1 METDSRL
8 KSQLVVVEFVWFVL
22 GEVCVLH
29 LKPSSPHSHK
39 PGSLN
44 SGRPLCQWFAA
55 LQVCPSSSVCVH
67 IGLQTSEWKGS
78 EEQCS
83 PIVTGTPDTVTLGG
97 PESCRH
103 CSQCRLCPR
112 RALEPPSLA
121 VKF

>member
-44 SGRPLCQWFAA
+44 SGRPLCQWLLPSRYVLQVLCVFTSACRPLNGKTRKNSAA
-55 LQVCPSSSVCVH
+55 L
-67 IGLQTSEWKGS
+67 L
-78 EEQCS
+78 
-83 PIVTGTPDTVTLGG
+83 
-97 PESCRH
+97 
-103 CSQCRLCPR
+103 
-112 RALEPPSLA
+112 
-121 VKF
+121 